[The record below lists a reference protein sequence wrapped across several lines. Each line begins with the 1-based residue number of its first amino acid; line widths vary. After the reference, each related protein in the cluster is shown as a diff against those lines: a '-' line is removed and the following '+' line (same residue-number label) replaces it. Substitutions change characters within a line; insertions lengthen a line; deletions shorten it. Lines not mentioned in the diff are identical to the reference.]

1 MAKYEV
7 LIKAVTVQGLSYGEV
22 ARRYGVSK
30 TLVHKLH
37 HRWLTEGD
45 AAFEPR
51 STRPRTSPNRTPDA
65 VRDRVLRLRHD
76 LTAAGHDAG
85 ADTICE
91 HLHREHIEISRVTV
105 WRILT
110 TAGQVTPQP
119 QKRPRS
125 SWHRF
130 AADRPNELWQSDFT
144 HATLTDGTD
153 VEVIGWLDDHSRYLL
168 HLTAHRRVTGR
179 TVTDTFTIAATE
191 HGYPAGTLTDNGM
204 VYTTRLARG
213 GRGRGDGAGNAFET
227 LLADLGIAQKNGKPF
242 KPTTQGK
249 IERLWQTL
257 KKHLATRPAR
267 TITELQTVLD
277 EFRDYYNRVRPHRAL
292 SRRTPAFAYQL
303 IPKTT
308 PTPPDDPN
316 IWRVRYDTID
326 RDGKTTIRHS
336 GRLLHLGIG
345 RAHSR
350 TEIIALIHND
360 HAIISARGSGE
371 ILADFTLDPTRGYQ
385 RKNG

>member
-7 LIKAVTVQGLSYGEV
+7 LIKAVTIQKLSYGEV

-37 HRWLTEGD
+37 HRWLVEGD
-45 AAFEPR
+45 AAFQPR
-51 STRPRTSPNRTPDA
+51 STRPRASPNRTPDT
-65 VRDRVLRLRHD
+65 VRNRVLQLRHE
-76 LTAAGHDAG
+76 LTTAGHDAG
-85 ADTICE
+85 ADTISE
-91 HLHREHIEISRVTV
+91 HLHRERIDISRVTV

-119 QKRPRS
+119 HKRPRS
-125 SWHRF
+125 SWQRF
-130 AADRPNELWQSDFT
+130 TADRPNELWQSDFT
-144 HATLTDGTD
+144 HVTLTNGTD

-179 TVTDTFTIAATE
+179 TVTDTFTRTAAE
-191 HGYPAGTLTDNGM
+191 HGYPAATLTDNGM

-227 LLADLGIAQKNGKPF
+227 LLADLGITQKNGKPF

-249 IERLWQTL
+249 IERFWQTL
-257 KKHLATRPAR
+257 KKHLATRPA
-267 TITELQTVLD
+267 TTVTELQTILD
-277 EFRDYYNRVRPHRAL
+277 AYRDYYNHVRPHRAL
-292 SRRTPAFAYQL
+292 RRRTPAFAYQL
-303 IPKTT
+303 IPKAA

-316 IWRVRYDTID
+316 AWRVRYDTID
-326 RDGKTTIRHS
+326 RDGKISLRHS
-336 GRLLHLGIG
+336 GKLLHLGIG
-345 RAHSR
+345 RAHAR
-350 TEIIALIHND
+350 AEIIALIHND
-360 HAIISARGSGE
+360 HAIISARDTGE
-371 ILADFTLDPTRGYQ
+371 ILADFTLDPTHGYQ

>member
-125 SWHRF
+125 SWHGLPR
-130 AADRPNELWQSDFT
+130 
-144 HATLTDGTD
+144 
-153 VEVIGWLDDHSRYLL
+153 
-168 HLTAHRRVTGR
+168 TAPTSS
-179 TVTDTFTIAATE
+179 
-191 HGYPAGTLTDNGM
+191 
-204 VYTTRLARG
+204 
-213 GRGRGDGAGNAFET
+213 GN
-227 LLADLGIAQKNGKPF
+227 
-242 KPTTQGK
+242 PT
-249 IERLWQTL
+249 
-257 KKHLATRPAR
+257 
-267 TITELQTVLD
+267 
-277 EFRDYYNRVRPHRAL
+277 
-292 SRRTPAFAYQL
+292 S
-303 IPKTT
+303 
-308 PTPPDDPN
+308 PTPP
-316 IWRVRYDTID
+316 
-326 RDGKTTIRHS
+326 
-336 GRLLHLGIG
+336 
-345 RAHSR
+345 
-350 TEIIALIHND
+350 
-360 HAIISARGSGE
+360 
-371 ILADFTLDPTRGYQ
+371 
-385 RKNG
+385 